1 MAKFNLY
8 VHGVPIGHDIWGAS
22 EDLSYIKTFYNH
34 DADVKESV
42 IFCIEALRN
51 KTFYSYLRQNDV
63 DNAESRPGSYFGI
76 TLSFSNLYCSN
87 VYLLYKIFDA
97 VYKQLC
103 LGKLIEQ
110 DGRKVRYLVRQFID
124 DTLTLE
130 KINAAFTQQ
139 IDKLLTNSFLALDD
153 SAKPTGIV
161 KYSLSDVDSPAFI
174 ESFKSKKILVSPDY
188 ISKEDENASLQK
200 QVQPLRMQCEQLSSE
215 ILQWKNKYAALEQ
228 SNIVLQ
234 NQITPLEK
242 KVESLE
248 SQLVSV
254 VTDTTREFK
263 QKLEETK
270 GALDKSEKEVEIL
283 TNTNKKAQ
291 DEIKKLREDIKVIG
305 ENKDINNS
313 VAQIRE
319 PLKNLARLMASRFP
333 DDPRKGCSIRKK
345 NFNNHGASNLFKT
358 WISVINCVLLC
369 CVVAIGVWYY
379 SHPAKIN
386 EDNYTLE
393 DQKVQIEQIEQK
405 VQKLTQQ
412 AEATLT
418 AIQKTSTEMQAAFKS
433 RKEDSKAASRE
444 ASKKTKKGG
453 STIQGAST
461 VSQETIKAD

>member
-1 MAKFNLY
+1 M
-8 VHGVPIGHDIWGAS
+8 
-22 EDLSYIKTFYNH
+22 E
-34 DADVKESV
+34 
-42 IFCIEALRN
+42 
-51 KTFYSYLRQNDV
+51 
-63 DNAESRPGSYFGI
+63 
-76 TLSFSNLYCSN
+76 
-87 VYLLYKIFDA
+87 
-97 VYKQLC
+97 
-103 LGKLIEQ
+103 
-110 DGRKVRYLVRQFID
+110 
-124 DTLTLE
+124 
-130 KINAAFTQQ
+130 
-139 IDKLLTNSFLALDD
+139 
-153 SAKPTGIV
+153 
-161 KYSLSDVDSPAFI
+161 
-174 ESFKSKKILVSPDY
+174 
-188 ISKEDENASLQK
+188 
-200 QVQPLRMQCEQLSSE
+200 
-215 ILQWKNKYAALEQ
+215 NKYAALEQ

-234 NQITPLEK
+234 NQIIPLEK

-270 GALDKSEKEVEIL
+270 GALDKSEKEVEVL

-313 VAQIRE
+313 VAQIKE

-433 RKEDSKAASRE
+433 RKEDSKVASRE